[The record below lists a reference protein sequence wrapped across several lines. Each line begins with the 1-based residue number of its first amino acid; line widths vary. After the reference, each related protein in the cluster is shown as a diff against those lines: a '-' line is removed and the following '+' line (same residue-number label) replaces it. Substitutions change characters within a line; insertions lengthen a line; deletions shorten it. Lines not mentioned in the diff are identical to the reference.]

1 MARILADQTIR
12 DISGIRGYRLSCI
25 SWFHCTFAR
34 GYTARMKGV
43 PLKTGLK
50 IIYWNI
56 VVAVTVVCLAGVA
69 YVRRIHQYDEMIIET
84 GREYGVDPRLVSAL
98 IWQESRFKPD
108 CVGTHQ
114 EVGLMQVTET
124 AGKEWAKKQSV
135 DSFSRDSLFNP
146 ETNIQA
152 GTWYLARAIKRW
164 SDHPDP
170 LPFALAEYNAGRA
183 NAQRWAAI
191 SGPSGRKFWEGITYP
206 TTKKYVKDILR
217 RYRGRV

>member
-1 MARILADQTIR
+1 MQ
-12 DISGIRGYRLSCI
+12 
-25 SWFHCTFAR
+25 
-34 GYTARMKGV
+34 GV
-43 PLKTGLK
+43 PLKTALK
-50 IIYWNI
+50 IIYWN
-56 VVAVTVVCLAGVA
+56 VVIAVTVVCLAGVA

-84 GREYGVDPRLVSAL
+84 WREYGVDPRLVSSL

-124 AGKEWAKKQSV
+124 AGKEWAKSRKV
-135 DSFSRDSLFNP
+135 ASFTRESLFNP
-146 ETNIQA
+146 ATNIQA
-152 GTWYLARAIKRW
+152 GTWYLARAIQRW

-191 SGPSGRKFWEGITYP
+191 SGPGGRKFREGITYP